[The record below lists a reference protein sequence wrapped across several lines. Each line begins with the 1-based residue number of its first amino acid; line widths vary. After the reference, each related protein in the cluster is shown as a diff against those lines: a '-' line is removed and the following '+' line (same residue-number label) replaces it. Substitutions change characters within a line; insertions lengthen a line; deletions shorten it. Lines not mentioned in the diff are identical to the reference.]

1 MIILVDEEIDA
12 GTRLAGRPI
21 QVFQLFR
28 TAGFLVHLFHRP
40 FWQILPVRIAA
51 VIEGRI
57 AMFIQSIAVVAQ
69 VGVDDRKVQVDD
81 EVLVVVGR
89 RVLAYVQVAIKPLES
104 VCTIN
109 VVIVMQHGHGK
120 ALAEAAG
127 TDEEEE
133 LVGILHLLD
142 EPRLVH
148 IVAVIL
154 AHSHEIHH
162 PIWDALCLYS
172 YPFFFHNHDAFL
184 MSDNKSKAIW

>member
-1 MIILVDEEIDA
+1 
-12 GTRLAGRPI
+12 
-21 QVFQLFR
+21 
-28 TAGFLVHLFHRP
+28 
-40 FWQILPVRIAA
+40 
-51 VIEGRI
+51 
-57 AMFIQSIAVVAQ
+57 
-69 VGVDDRKVQVDD
+69 
-81 EVLVVVGR
+81 
-89 RVLAYVQVAIKPLES
+89 
-104 VCTIN
+104 
-109 VVIVMQHGHGK
+109 MQHGHGK

-172 YPFFFHNHDAFL
+172 CPFFFHNHDAFL